1 MDFGRS
7 GLLGL
12 IVQRHVRVGLDTELG
27 LVRTLHHS
35 TMDINVMLM
44 VRLIGKIRIVILE
57 SVVSIFLLNC
67 NNDKNDFFVFL
78 IVSNNL
84 D

>member
-27 LVRTLHHS
+27 LAQTLHHS

-44 VRLIGKIRIVILE
+44 VRLIGKIRIATLE
-57 SVVSIFLLNC
+57 SVVSLFSSMGKCYMKLTLSYTS
-67 NNDKNDFFVFL
+67 F
-78 IVSNNL
+78 
-84 D
+84 